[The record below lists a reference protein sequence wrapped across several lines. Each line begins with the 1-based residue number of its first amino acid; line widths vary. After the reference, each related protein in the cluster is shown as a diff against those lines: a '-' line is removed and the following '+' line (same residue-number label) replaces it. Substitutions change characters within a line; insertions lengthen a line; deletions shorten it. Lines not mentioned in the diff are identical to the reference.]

1 MADTKQ
7 LKLKIAATKNI
18 KKITNALEIISTLK
32 LQKVKKKAD
41 HLREYVATMLE
52 IVDLMLQKGIVL
64 YDKWDFLSER
74 ELLIVVSSEKW
85 LCWSL
90 NSQLFKFLHQQY
102 AAKKNIIDLYVIG
115 KKAHEFFSR
124 QGYTIV
130 WYTQVSDTVNDS
142 ELASVFTYMNEQEE
156 EKTYWS
162 IRIAYNYFKNTM
174 KQIPLMFPIKP
185 FTPEIVDEFLET
197 VGMVRKQKR
206 SRIHDFVL
214 EPDANTVH
222 DTLKHMIIDYSLYTA
237 ILHNKTGEFAARML
251 AMKWAKDNASVIIDD
266 VTLRYNKARQ
276 DAITQEVSEIVSA
289 KSVIEW

>member
-7 LKLKIAATKNI
+7 LKIKIAATKNI

-41 HLREYVATMLE
+41 HLREYVATILE
-52 IVDLMLQKGIVL
+52 IVDLMLQKWIVL
-64 YDKWDFLSER
+64 YDKGDVSSDR
-74 ELLIVVSSEKW
+74 ELLLVVSSEKW

-102 AAKKNIIDLYVIG
+102 ADKKSVVDFYVIG
-115 KKAHEFFSR
+115 KKAYEFFSR
-124 QGYTIV
+124 QGYNIV
-130 WYTQVSDTVNDS
+130 GYTQVSDAIHDD
-142 ELASVFTYMNEQEE
+142 ELADVFTYINEQEQE
-156 EKTYWS
+156 QVYWS
-162 IRIAYNYFKNTM
+162 ISIAYNYFKNTM
-174 KQIPLMFPIKP
+174 KQIPLVFPIKP
-185 FTPEIVDEFLET
+185 FTPEILDDFLET

-214 EPDANTVH
+214 EPDVNTVH
-222 DTLKHMIIDYSLYTA
+222 DTLKNMVIDYSLYA
-237 ILHNKTGEFAARML
+237 ALLHNKTGEFAARML

-289 KSVIEW
+289 KSVIEG